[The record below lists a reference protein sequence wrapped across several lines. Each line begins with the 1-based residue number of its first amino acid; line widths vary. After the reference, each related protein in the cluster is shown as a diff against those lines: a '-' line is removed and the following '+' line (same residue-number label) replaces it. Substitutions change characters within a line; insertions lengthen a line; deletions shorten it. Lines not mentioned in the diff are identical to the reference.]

1 MATHGKALIQEL
13 IKEVIEELYADSQKY
28 ARMRRYLDG
37 GMVSVGTYWDHI
49 DIPVNKINPPLNAEE
64 IANVKK
70 LNNGDDDSI
79 YGVLVDFTG
88 VSIGVGDFAGE
99 FSVDDVVVKEDVIFP
114 EIRST
119 PIFTKGTTF
128 SWEEAKN
135 WLTDDMKGKIVSV
148 DEFLYNSINKYINTK
163 KFKDSQY

>member
-1 MATHGKALIQEL
+1 MATVGKALIQEL
-13 IKEVIEELYADSQKY
+13 IKEIIEESYADSQQY
-28 ARMRRYLDG
+28 TRWRSYLDG
-37 GMVSVGTYWDHI
+37 AMVSVGTYWDHI

-70 LNNGDDDSI
+70 LNNGNDDSI
-79 YGVLVDFTG
+79 YGVFVDFTG
-88 VSIGVGDFAGE
+88 VIIGVGDFAGE

-135 WLTDDMKGKIVSV
+135 WLTADMKGNIVSV
-148 DEFLYNSINKYINTK
+148 DEFLYNSIDEYINTK

>member
-1 MATHGKALIQEL
+1 MATVGKALIKEL
-13 IKEVIEELYADSQKY
+13 IKEIIEESYADSQKY
-28 ARMRRYLDG
+28 TRWRSYLDG
-37 GMVSVGTYWDHI
+37 GMVSVGTYWDYI
-49 DIPVNKINPPLNAEE
+49 DIPINKINPPLSAEE

-70 LNNGDDDSI
+70 LNNGNADSI
-79 YGVLVDFTG
+79 YGILVDFTD
-88 VSIGVGDFAGE
+88 VIIGVGDFAGE

-135 WLTDDMKGKIVSV
+135 WLTSDMKDNIVSV
-148 DEFLYNSINKYINTK
+148 DEFLYNTIDKYINTK
-163 KFKDSQY
+163 KFKDSRY

>member
-1 MATHGKALIQEL
+1 MATSAKALIQEL
-13 IKEVIEELYADSQKY
+13 IKEIIEESYADSQQY
-28 ARMRRYLDG
+28 ARRRRWRG

-49 DIPVNKINPPLNAEE
+49 DIPINKINPPLSAEE

-70 LNNGDDDSI
+70 LNNGNADSI
-79 YGVLVDFTG
+79 YDILVDFTG
-88 VSIGVGDFAGE
+88 VSIGVGDLAGE

-135 WLTDDMKGKIVSV
+135 WLTSDMKGKIVSV
-148 DEFLYNSINKYINTK
+148 DEFLYNSIDKYINTK
-163 KFKDSQY
+163 AFKDSQY